1 MAPRAQNDRKV
12 EVALKRLRY
21 VSEIHAYVERGAKTS
36 AAVRLVL
43 ERAQALGEPDLPAER
58 TLYRWVKNYNDAG
71 LAELDN
77 KRRLRTATSVA
88 LPAEVIDF
96 LRTEKKEDPAVSS
109 PELIRRAVEK
119 KLIDDVFEVNRSAV
133 WRASKRMG
141 LPTRRRPTKSEG
153 DCRRFAYE
161 ARMMMMLADGKH
173 FRAGLERLKRVAI
186 FYIDDCTRF
195 VLHVVVGTSE
205 STLLF
210 LRGLYEV
217 LLQYGIMNIVY
228 LDLGPGFKSGDTRR
242 VIASIEG
249 MHLILGTKS
258 YPEGRGKVERFNRT
272 AQERVLRGLDGA
284 AHVDP
289 ALESLQ
295 LRLRVFVDQYNDTVH
310 ESLDGRTP
318 RQAWHQC
325 ERALRLPQSEEKLRE
340 HFLIPELRKVS
351 GDHIVKFDGQEYEV
365 PRGLQRQQITVYRHL
380 LDGKLSMLHQ
390 EERVFLQ
397 VVDKADNARARRR
410 ARSQE
415 PAPPDNE
422 SIPNTAAERSFQKRF
437 APITGADGGFTERQV
452 LPKSPDTSDKE
463 KK

>member
-1 MAPRAQNDRKV
+1 MARRAQSDRKL
-12 EVALKRLRY
+12 EIALERLRY
-21 VSEIHAYVERGAKTS
+21 VSEVHAYVDRGAKTS

-43 ERAQALGEPDLPAER
+43 DRAHRLGEPDLPAER
-58 TLYRWVKNYNDAG
+58 TLCRWVKNYGDAG
-71 LAELDN
+71 LAGLED
-77 KRRLRTATSVA
+77 KERQRTTTSVV
-88 LPAEVIDF
+88 LSTEVVDF
-96 LRTEKKEDPAVSS
+96 LRAEKTEDPAVSS
-109 PELIRRAVEK
+109 PELIRRAVEEK
-119 KLIDDVFEVNRSAV
+119 IIDDVFEINRSAV

-161 ARMMMMLADGKH
+161 ARMMMMLADGKY
-173 FRAGLERLKRVAI
+173 FRAGDKRLKRVAI

-195 VLHVVVGTSE
+195 ILHVVVGTSE

-340 HFLIPELRKVS
+340 HFIIPELRKVS
-351 GDHIVKFDGQEYEV
+351 GDHIVNVGGQEYEV
-365 PRGLQRQQITVYRHL
+365 PRGLQRQKITVYRHV
-380 LDGKLSMLHQ
+380 LDGKLSIIHGD
-390 EERVFLQ
+390 ERVFLQ

-410 ARSQE
+410 GRSHE
-415 PAPPDNE
+415 PAPSDNE
-422 SIPNTAAERSFQKRF
+422 KIPNTAAERSFQKQF
-437 APITGADGGFTERQV
+437 GPITDADGGFTERQT
-452 LPKSPDTSDKE
+452 LPKSPDNSDEE